1 MSTTIKSLAPACF
14 YQITVYIN
22 QTSEWVELLK
32 AINRQLQTSIQI
44 IMLILNVEQA
54 QTNKYMQILIA
65 DLD

>member
-1 MSTTIKSLAPACF
+1 MSTTIKSPALACS
-14 YQITVYIN
+14 YRITVYIN

-44 IMLILNVEQA
+44 IMLILNVEQV
-54 QTNKYMQILIA
+54 QTNKYIQILIA

>member
-1 MSTTIKSLAPACF
+1 MSTTIKSPAPACS
-14 YQITVYIN
+14 YRITVYIN
-22 QTSEWVELLK
+22 QTSERVELLK
-32 AINRQLQTSIQI
+32 VINRQLQTSIQI